1 MKQRLDSALVIKGLT
16 TGREKAKEYIKSGKV
31 LVNGMAV
38 TKPSADVSCDDDI
51 SIYGETLKYVGR
63 GGLKLE
69 GAIAEFGLKLDGFVC
84 ADLGASTGGFTDC
97 MLQNGAEKVYAVD
110 VGHGQLADKLAADER
125 VINIEGTNVKDVD
138 ENAFE
143 SVDFVCADLSFISC
157 RYAADAVAKI
167 LKNNSQ
173 AVLLIK
179 PQFEVGKQGLS
190 KGGIVKDRKL
200 HIQTLESLCLYFTSI
215 GLKTLKL
222 THSPIKGGD
231 GNIEYLALLV
241 KSSSFT
247 QPSFDYKTIVEHA
260 FTVHKDKEQ

>member
-1 MKQRLDSALVIKGLT
+1 MSQRLDSALVIKGLA

-31 LVNGMAV
+31 LVNGISV

-51 SIYGETLKYVGR
+51 SICGETLKYVGR

-69 GAIAEFGLKLDGFVC
+69 GAIAEFNLKLDGFVC

-97 MLQNGAEKVYAVD
+97 MLQNGAKKVYAVD
-110 VGHGQLADKLAADER
+110 VGHGQLANKLASDER
-125 VINIEGTNVKDVD
+125 VINIEGMNVKDVD

-157 RYAADAVAKI
+157 RYAADAAAKI

-190 KGGIVKDRKL
+190 KGGIVKNKKL
-200 HIQTLESLCLYFTSI
+200 HIKTLESLCLYFKSI
-215 GLKTLKL
+215 GLAVAKL

-231 GNIEYLALLV
+231 GNIEYLVLLV
-241 KSSSFT
+241 KDSNFT
-247 QPSFDYKTIVEHA
+247 QVSFDYSNIVDRA
-260 FTVHKDKEQ
+260 FTFHKDKGQ